1 MTNFL
6 LARSKFWERKFFSI
20 ETVNVRNKEY
30 LLKANKR
37 ACVNLK

>member
-20 ETVNVRNKEY
+20 ETVNVWNKEY